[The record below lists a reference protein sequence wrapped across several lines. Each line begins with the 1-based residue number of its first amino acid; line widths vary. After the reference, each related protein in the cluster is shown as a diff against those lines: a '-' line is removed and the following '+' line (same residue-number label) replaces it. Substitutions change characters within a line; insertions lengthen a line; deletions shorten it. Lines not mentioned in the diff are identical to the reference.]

1 MCLYLPEYF
10 APVKLLHEAQI
21 ADDIIQLYLK
31 NLSMTKKKHCIVHS
45 TLPKRTITAQDKICA
60 AGT

>member
-10 APVKLLHEAQI
+10 AHVKLLHEAQI
-21 ADDIIQLYLK
+21 ADDIIKLYLK
-31 NLSMTKKKHCIVHS
+31 NLSMTKKHCIVHS